1 MRVAQKSFTAETSA
15 GERSFQEGALLI
27 PLGVQAAKL
36 EEIREILTLAVLE
49 HDVDVSVVFGGL
61 TPDGVDLGSS
71 SFAKLTKPKVLMV
84 VGTNTDDYES
94 GEVWHLFDRRLQL
107 PITMVDS
114 HLLASTNLSS
124 YTTIVLVSGTYSNVS
139 AAGIERLQQWLKQG
153 GNLIALGT
161 AGRWLNSAK
170 IVTLKSRVQEEDEK
184 SPVTR
189 MPYAVAD
196 EQAAM
201 KSIEGTIFEVQ
212 IDRTHPLGFGFQS
225 ETLPVFR
232 DHTYIL
238 EPSSNAYSTP
248 AVYSNAPLLSGYA
261 SQENQLL
268 LSGSAAVVVKSE
280 GAGRVIAIPNNPLFR
295 SFWRGSERFFLNSL
309 FFGPVVREP

>member
-1 MRVAQKSFTAETSA
+1 
-15 GERSFQEGALLI
+15 
-27 PLGVQAAKL
+27 
-36 EEIREILTLAVLE
+36 
-49 HDVDVSVVFGGL
+49 
-61 TPDGVDLGSS
+61 
-71 SFAKLTKPKVLMV
+71 MV

-196 EQAAM
+196 EQAARRASKARSSKC
-201 KSIEGTIFEVQ
+201 KSIVRHRWG
-212 IDRTHPLGFGFQS
+212 LGS
-225 ETLPVFR
+225 KAR
-232 DHTYIL
+232 RY
-238 EPSSNAYSTP
+238 
-248 AVYSNAPLLSGYA
+248 
-261 SQENQLL
+261 
-268 LSGSAAVVVKSE
+268 
-280 GAGRVIAIPNNPLFR
+280 
-295 SFWRGSERFFLNSL
+295 RFFEITRTFWSL
-309 FFGPVVREP
+309 RATRIQRQRCIVMRHC